1 MQVHALGFQ
10 RRRRPLLN
18 DVVMVVGGVLLA
30 YGGWQGLAALQDRWA
45 VEAARTAIRQ
55 EMATNLDRIAYRLAA
70 QPCIT
75 RRLDAIATLL
85 SDGAVAPSG
94 IKIGVPGE
102 AGLDDEEWQA
112 GVNSGL
118 ANRQGDVD
126 QTAQAFFYTAAHAL
140 DAYTHEEFQ
149 TWGQLRTLEKG
160 APNPATR
167 AVLQQALA
175 TARGDATAFES
186 LARDTLAQAKAY
198 GMTPNASRTPA
209 IANTTCRPLRGG

>member
-1 MQVHALGFQ
+1 
-10 RRRRPLLN
+10 
-18 DVVMVVGGVLLA
+18 MVIGGVLLA
-30 YGGWQGLAALQDRWA
+30 YGGWQGLSALQDRWA
-45 VEAARTAIRQ
+45 VETARTAIRQ
-55 EMATNLDRIAYRLAA
+55 EMATDLDRIAYRLAA

-75 RRLDAIATLL
+75 HRLDEISGLL
-85 SDGAVAPSG
+85 SDGAVVPPG

-149 TWGQLRTLEKG
+149 TWGQLRILEKG
-160 APNPATR
+160 TPSPATR
-167 AVLQQALA
+167 ADLQQALA
-175 TARGDATAFES
+175 TARGDAAAFES
-186 LARDTLAQAKAY
+186 LSRDTLAQARAY
-198 GMTPNASRTPA
+198 GMTPNAARTPA